1 MAMKLKRYSA
11 GLVLQNLKV
20 AVKFTGMTRLGLV
33 LVAFGLPLN
42 DGWLAADLP
51 RGIWKSRRQIGD

>member
-1 MAMKLKRYSA
+1 MKPKQYPAQLA
-11 GLVLQNLKV
+11 LQNLRA
-20 AVKFTGMTRLGLV
+20 AVKFTVTTRLGLV